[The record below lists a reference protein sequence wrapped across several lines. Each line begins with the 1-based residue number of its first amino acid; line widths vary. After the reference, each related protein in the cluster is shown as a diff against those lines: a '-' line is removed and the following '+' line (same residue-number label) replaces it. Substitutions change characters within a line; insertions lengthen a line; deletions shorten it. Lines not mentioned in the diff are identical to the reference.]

1 MYRLPWWVILLSAAM
16 WVAIIGAIYLALG

>member
-16 WVAIIGAIYLALG
+16 WVAIVGAIYLALG